1 MTQQSNFLTKAL
13 QAISVLLIA
22 ATFVGLGIWQLQR
35 AADLKNSLKVATTID
50 STVVPLESVT
60 APREAIPAAALNKNV
75 SATGHYIA
83 NFRAPNQIDGAGKQS
98 DWEVALLQIGTN
110 SAILVVR
117 GLWSER
123 LLNPDIQQSMNID
136 VTGLLV
142 ASQYG
147 DRAENAPGVI
157 SRLDSAV
164 VTSITDLDLYDGYI
178 LATSEATRDQKL
190 ERTRVTPEKL
200 QSKIPGF
207 RPSCL
212 VARASI
218 AASTWSLMRPA
229 ASPCSKVSSMA
240 AWPWG
245 RPK

>member
-13 QAISVLLIA
+13 QAVAVLIIA
-22 ATFVGLGIWQLQR
+22 AIFVGLGVWQLQR
-35 AADLKNSLKVATTID
+35 AADLKSSLKVATTID
-50 STVVPLESVT
+50 ANVVPLESIT
-60 APREAIPAAALNKNV
+60 QPREAIPAQALNRTV

-83 NFRAPNQIDGAGKQS
+83 NFRAPNQVDGDGKQS

-136 VTGLLV
+136 VQGLLV
-142 ASQYG
+142 ASQFG

-164 VTSITDLDLYDGYI
+164 ITSLTDLDLYDGYV
-178 LATSEATRDQKL
+178 LATSESIRDQKL

-207 RPSCL
+207 YWQHLSY
-212 VARASI
+212 VVI
-218 AASTWSLMRPA
+218 WWLMAGVVLYLPFYRRRVTP
-229 ASPCSKVSSMA
+229 
-240 AWPWG
+240 
-245 RPK
+245 